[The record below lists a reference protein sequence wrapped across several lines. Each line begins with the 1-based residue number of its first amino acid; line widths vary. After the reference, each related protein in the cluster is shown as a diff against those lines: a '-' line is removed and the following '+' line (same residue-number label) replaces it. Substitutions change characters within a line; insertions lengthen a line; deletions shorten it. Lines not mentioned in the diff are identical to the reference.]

1 MLKIRNLIFVLG
13 LSPLIFAVWQLPSQA
28 GPPLGKDNGNNNNT
42 GSTITR
48 FSVPTGGGG
57 TTGGGTTGGGIT
69 PPVTTVGGQTI
80 TIPIIS
86 GVSPAITTGVSTTGT
101 LSAVSTTGDATT
113 ALPTITVSA
122 ATVEPTSPGITVTNS
137 ATGNSIVISLAPQV
151 QVTVNQAAA
160 AITQALSTTGGGT
173 TGGGTTGGGTTG
185 GGTTGGG
192 TTGGGTTGGGTTG
205 GGTTGGGSAANVGSL
220 LTGGAGSQQV
230 AVALTNSFTAAGISP
245 QLATALVTSL
255 TGLFGSTQGSLPN
268 QPLAQATSG
277 QLVAST
283 KALKP
288 IFVIAQS
295 GAAINVDINKLNDAI
310 VAYNG
315 IILTSEA
322 ENLRKLYKDT
332 DFVGIGKVL
341 KELRKSVQ

>member
-28 GPPLGKDNGNNNNT
+28 GGPPPGTDSGNNNT
-42 GSTITR
+42 GSTITP

-57 TTGGGTTGGGIT
+57 TTGGGTI

-80 TIPIIS
+80 TFTIVP
-86 GVSPAITTGVSTTGT
+86 GVSSSITTGASTTGG
-101 LSAVSTTGDATT
+101 LSASSTAIPVST
-113 ALPTITVSA
+113 
-122 ATVEPTSPGITVTNS
+122 ATVASNSSSVSVTNS

-192 TTGGGTTGGGTTG
+192 
-205 GGTTGGGSAANVGSL
+205 SAANVASL

-288 IFVIAQS
+288 ILVIAQS

-341 KELRKSVQ
+341 KELRKSIQ

>member
-1 MLKIRNLIFVLG
+1 MLTIRNFLFSLS
-13 LSPLIFAVWQLPSQA
+13 LSPLLALAWQLPNQA
-28 GPPLGKDNGNNNNT
+28 QNT
-42 GSTITR
+42 SGTAGSN
-48 FSVPTGGGG
+48 SGASTGVSE
-57 TTGGGTTGGGIT
+57 TSTVSN
-69 PPVTTVGGQTI
+69 PPVISTPTGQTI
-80 TIPIIS
+80 TSTIVP
-86 GVSPAITTGVSTTGT
+86 GVSFGITTGVSTTGE
-101 LSAVSTTGDATT
+101 LSAISTTIPVST
-113 ALPTITVSA
+113 
-122 ATVEPTSPGITVTNS
+122 ATVASTSSSVTVTNS
-137 ATGNSIVISLAPQV
+137 ATGNSVVITLPPQV
-151 QVTVNQAAA
+151 QVAVNQSAA
-160 AITQALSTTGGGT
+160 AIIQTLSTTGGG
-173 TGGGTTGGGTTG
+173 G
-185 GGTTGGG
+185 
-192 TTGGGTTGGGTTG
+192 
-205 GGTTGGGSAANVGSL
+205 ANVVSL
-220 LTGGAGSQQV
+220 LTGDAGSQAA
-230 AVALTNSFTAAGISP
+230 AVALTDSLTAAGISP

-288 IFVIAQS
+288 ILVIAQS
-295 GAAINVDINKLNDAI
+295 GAAINIDINKLNDAI

>member
-1 MLKIRNLIFVLG
+1 MLKIRNLLFALS
-13 LSPLIFAVWQLPSQA
+13 LSPVLSVIWQLPNQAQVSKGTAGVDSGAATGASQTS
-28 GPPLGKDNGNNNNT
+28 GFSTPPT
-42 GSTITR
+42 TT
-48 FSVPTGGGG
+48 T
-57 TTGGGTTGGGIT
+57 TTGGGLT
-69 PPVTTVGGQTI
+69 PTVTTVAGQTI
-80 TIPIIS
+80 TFTIVP
-86 GVSPAITTGVSTTGT
+86 GVSPSITAGASTTGG
-101 LSAVSTTGDATT
+101 LSASSTAIPVST
-113 ALPTITVSA
+113 
-122 ATVEPTSPGITVTNS
+122 ATVASNSSSVTVTNS

-173 TGGGTTGGGTTG
+173 TGGTTGGGT
-185 GGTTGGG
+185 
-192 TTGGGTTGGGTTG
+192 
-205 GGTTGGGSAANVGSL
+205 AANVGSL

-245 QLATALVTSL
+245 QLVTALVTSL

-288 IFVIAQS
+288 ILVIAQS

-341 KELRKSVQ
+341 KELRKSIQ